1 MQSISFPRSIKLKH
15 VIGEPSIIMYS
26 DGSEDAY
33 RACAYARWE
42 LPNGSFDN
50 NLIASTCQVS
60 PLKRISVPGLEL
72 CAAVLSKWIRKFI
85 AAESCLQF
93 TKEHFIVGSEIIR
106 AMLQKESYGFNTFAA
121 VRIGEIQEGSNPKD
135 LHWVEGKV
143 NTADSTMRGK
153 SPDKIGET
161 GLWQK
166 GPPFLQL
173 PE

>member
-1 MQSISFPRSIKLKH
+1 MQSISFPRCIKPKH
-15 VIGEPSIIMYS
+15 VIGEPSIITYS

-33 RACAYARWE
+33 GACAYTRWE

-50 NLIASTCQVS
+50 NLIASMCRVA

-72 CAAVLSKWIRKFI
+72 CGAVLSKWIRRFI

-93 TKEHFIVGSEIIR
+93 TKEHFIVGSEIVR

-121 VRIGEIQEGSNPKD
+121 VRIREIQEGSNPKD
-135 LHWVEGKV
+135 LYWVEGK
-143 NTADSTMRGK
+143 GK
-153 SPDKIGET
+153 SPNKIGET
-161 GLWQK
+161 GLCQK
-166 GPPFLQL
+166 GPSFLHL